1 MLCCRN
7 LTGSALLSAGKLEV
21 DINITQPNTNSDRR
35 RRVKHN

>member
-7 LTGSALLSAGKLEV
+7 LTGSALLAAGKLV
-21 DINITQPNTNSDRR
+21 VAINIIQPNTNSDSR